1 MRVSVNDFCPC
12 GSTKKYKKCCKT
24 FHDNISIPK
33 TALEL
38 MKSRYCAYAVSNANY
53 IISTSHEK
61 NIDFSTDLNSWQKDI
76 LSFCINTKFEKLEII
91 DFIDGEI
98 ESYVT
103 FKAYLF
109 QNNQDVSFVEKS
121 RFLKENDKWFYV
133 DGKFLE

>member
-1 MRVSVNDFCPC
+1 MKVSVNDFCPC

-76 LSFCINTKFEKLEII
+76 LSFCTNTKFERLEII
-91 DFIDGEI
+91 DFIEYEI
-98 ESYVT
+98 ESFVT

>member
-76 LSFCINTKFEKLEII
+76 LSFCTNTKFERLEII
-91 DFIDGEI
+91 DFIEYEI
-98 ESYVT
+98 ESFVT